1 MKKLIFYVLSFFISF
16 VILYLLVFTYFFFT
30 FEKDFKYNFQSL
42 ENLNFYKKYSK
53 KVNHLRGI
61 EPSDTDSLDKKK
73 QLFSKLKRHGL
84 VSSSR
89 GPRGG
94 YRLALGTEEISIAK
108 IIYSVDEKIDITRCH
123 GKQNCQKDQRCLTH
137 DLWMELNMHVSG
149 FLNVITISDLIN
161 RNNVRHVSK
170 QQDFAYVQMHR
181 S

>member
-1 MKKLIFYVLSFFISF
+1 MQLTTKGRYAVNAVLDLALHDSEGPVALADIAKRQSISQT
-16 VILYLLVFTYFFFT
+16 YL
-30 FEKDFKYNFQSL
+30 E
-42 ENLNFYKKYSK
+42 
-53 KVNHLRGI
+53 
-61 EPSDTDSLDKKK
+61 

-89 GPRGG
+89 GSRGG

-149 FLNVITISDLIN
+149 FLNGITLFDLIQ
-161 RNNVRHVSK
+161 RNNVKHVAQK
-170 QQDFAYVQMHR
+170 QDFAFVQIHKH
-181 S
+181 

>member
-1 MKKLIFYVLSFFISF
+1 MKLTTKGRYAVNALLDLALHDKEGPVSLADISKRQS
-16 VILYLLVFTYFFFT
+16 ISQTYL
-30 FEKDFKYNFQSL
+30 E
-42 ENLNFYKKYSK
+42 
-53 KVNHLRGI
+53 
-61 EPSDTDSLDKKK
+61 

-84 VSSSR
+84 VSSLR
-89 GPRGG
+89 GPHGG
-94 YRLALGTEEISIAK
+94 YRLALETDEISIAK

-123 GKQNCQKDQRCLTH
+123 GKQNCQKDKRCLTH

-149 FLNVITISDLIN
+149 FLNGITISDLIN

>member
-1 MKKLIFYVLSFFISF
+1 MQLTTKGRYAVNALLDLALHDSEGPVTLADIAKRQSISQT
-16 VILYLLVFTYFFFT
+16 YL
-30 FEKDFKYNFQSL
+30 E
-42 ENLNFYKKYSK
+42 
-53 KVNHLRGI
+53 
-61 EPSDTDSLDKKK
+61 

-94 YRLALGTEEISIAK
+94 YRRALGTEEISIAK

-149 FLNVITISDLIN
+149 FLNGITIFDLIN

-170 QQDFAYVQMHR
+170 QQDFDYVQLHR
-181 S
+181 N